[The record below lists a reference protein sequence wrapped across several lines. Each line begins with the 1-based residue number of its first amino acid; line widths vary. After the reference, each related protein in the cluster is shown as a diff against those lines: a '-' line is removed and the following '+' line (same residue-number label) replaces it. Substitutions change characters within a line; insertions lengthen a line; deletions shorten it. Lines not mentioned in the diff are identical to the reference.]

1 MFCAVSSDRLRLQ
14 PTQTQD
20 SNFVRPAPEFV
31 RTALVS
37 FQISGR
43 HLSQFGLA
51 SCFHLFGA
59 FCFKS
64 LSAADLCFVFYS
76 DCCRLPLFRNSTYC
90 PNHRTTPPSGSTSAS
105 GEYISLAKD
114 GIKVDLGARRPWK
127 PMFDY
132 RSLNFAHSFVTSA
145 TTPSLSSSS
154 PQSSPSSSAS
164 DQINPYTA
172 SDQIDQTSE
181 NSIKL
186 RRR

>member
-1 MFCAVSSDRLRLQ
+1 MMMMMMMTDYYSPPCLCVYLLVLWN
-14 PTQTQD
+14 PT
-20 SNFVRPAPEFV
+20 
-31 RTALVS
+31 
-37 FQISGR
+37 
-43 HLSQFGLA
+43 
-51 SCFHLFGA
+51 
-59 FCFKS
+59 
-64 LSAADLCFVFYS
+64 
-76 DCCRLPLFRNSTYC
+76 NSTYC

-132 RSLNFAHSFVTSA
+132 RSLNFAHSFVTYA

-172 SDQIDQTSE
+172 SDQINQTSE

-186 RRR
+186 IPLTLSLMRTSRVRFF